1 MSDVSTALQS
11 FMTSGFGAKAWRPVF
26 VETRCLAR
34 RVLHLRTFVGYF
46 LVHVVMIH
54 SSLMSLVPLHAW
66 PVTADSTGVTDRVV
80 NQMLCYLDGVCI

>member
-1 MSDVSTALQS
+1 MFA
-11 FMTSGFGAKAWRPVF
+11 
-26 VETRCLAR
+26 ETTRLAR
-34 RVLHLRTFVGYF
+34 SVLHLRIFVGCF